1 VFRSCLSIG
10 ESARPDA
17 CKTLPSNEM
26 YRPGYLTRRDVILSR
41 LGCGATLC
49 KGDVMAAP
57 MPDGL
62 IAEPRTP
69 TALLRCFLH
78 NSVS

>member
-1 VFRSCLSIG
+1 MFRSCFSIG

-17 CKTLPSNEM
+17 CKTLPSNGM
-26 YRPGYLTRRDVILSR
+26 YRPGYLPHRGAILSR
-41 LGCGATLC
+41 LGCEATLC
-49 KGDVMAAP
+49 KGDLMAAP

-62 IAEPRTP
+62 IAELRTP

-78 NSVS
+78 NSIS